1 MLNVLCSPV
10 VTNCTF
16 LENHAQSALG
26 PYGLPYGGEGGAMV
40 NARSGAVVSECA
52 FTANSAQ
59 LNGGAVLNGTDS
71 AGPLPLFANC
81 LFSDNHAGAWGSA
94 FMSYPPFPGY
104 LPGITVTNCTF
115 TGNDGASATIDS
127 AYSTLTNCIA
137 WGNTDDTFSR
147 YGTERTGV
155 LYSDVQGGFE
165 GEGNIDLDPLFT
177 DPLNGDYTL
186 QDGSPCLDTGTM
198 AGAPATDLMGIARP
212 QGPGIDMGA
221 YEKPVGEGEGEGEG
235 QVPVCGPPG
244 LAVLAV
250 ALSVCLVAVLWTR
263 PSPARQSW

>member
-1 MLNVLCSPV
+1 MICAWCSPV
-10 VTNCTF
+10 VRNCTF
-16 LENHAQSALG
+16 YNNEAVSVLG
-26 PYGLPYGGEGGAMV
+26 PRGTWAGGDGGAM
-40 NARSGAVVSECA
+40 AIGLSGAIVSDCA
-52 FTANSAQ
+52 FINNSAQ
-59 LNGGAVLNGTDS
+59 RMGGAVINS
-71 AGPLPLFANC
+71 PGPSGPFPSFTNC
-81 LFSDNHAGAWGSA
+81 LFSENRGGLGGAMLGA
-94 FMSYPPFPGY
+94 AAVLGT
-104 LPGITVTNCTF
+104 TVTNCTF
-115 TGNDGASATIDS
+115 TRNYTGHTYGATIDS
-127 AYSTLTNCIA
+127 GYTTFTNCIV
-137 WGNTDDTFSR
+137 WGDARGEPFSDNTQYYSS
-147 YGTERTGV
+147 V
-155 LYSDVQGGFE
+155 LYSDIEGGFD
-165 GEGNIDLDPLFT
+165 GEGNIDADPLFT